1 MYKLDHCDILYIQ
14 VVMKY
19 IEKQKALKLRMNG
32 ESIKVIAKKLGVS
45 NASVSFWVRDI
56 KLNNRQIKILSKR
69 GFSVEAIEKRREKR
83 IFNEKIKRKILIDK
97 AKEDIINI
105 SNKELL
111 IIGSMLYLGE
121 GGKTKRMVRISNSD
135 PDVIRIM
142 MKFFRVVCHT
152 PEDKF
157 RGHLHIHS
165 HLKIKKAEKYWSDVS
180 KIPTSQFFKTYSKP
194 SVASLGKKDSI
205 PNGTFEVHVNDVKV
219 FLFIMGWIEKIKE
232 LII

>member
-1 MYKLDHCDILYIQ
+1 
-14 VVMKY
+14 MKY
-19 IEKQKALKLRMNG
+19 IEKQKALELRKKG

-45 NASVSFWVRDI
+45 NASVSFWVREI
-56 KLNNRQIKILSKR
+56 KLDNKQRMVLNER

-83 IFNEKIKRKILIDK
+83 LFNENTKRKILIDK
-97 AKEDIINI
+97 AKEEIKNI

-111 IIGSMLYLGE
+111 IIGAMLYLGE

-142 MKFFRVVCHT
+142 MKFFRGICHT

-157 RGHLHIHS
+157 RGHIHIHS
-165 HLKIKKAEKYWSDVS
+165 HLEIKKAEKYWSNVS
-180 KIPTSQFFKTYSKP
+180 QIPTSRFFKTYSKP
-194 SVASLGKKDSI
+194 SIASLGKKDSI

-219 FLFIMGWIEKIKE
+219 FLSIIGWIEKIKE
-232 LII
+232 LVV

>member
-1 MYKLDHCDILYIQ
+1 
-14 VVMKY
+14 MKY
-19 IEKQKALKLRMNG
+19 IEKQEALELRKKG

-45 NASVSFWVRDI
+45 KASVSFWVREI
-56 KLNNRQIKILSKR
+56 KLDNKQRTALTER

-83 IFNEKIKRKILIDK
+83 LFNENTKRKILIDK
-97 AKEDIINI
+97 AKEDIKNI

-111 IIGSMLYLGE
+111 IIGAMLYLGE

-142 MKFFRVVCHT
+142 MKFFREICHT
-152 PEDKF
+152 SEDKF

-165 HLKIKKAEKYWSDVS
+165 HLEIKKAEKYWSNVS
-180 KIPTSQFFKTYSKP
+180 QIPTSRFFKTYSKP
-194 SVASLGKKDSI
+194 SIASLGKKDSI

-219 FLFIMGWIEKIKE
+219 FLSIMGWIEKVKE